1 MFLMISAQLVNMF
14 ILIYSSYF
22 SSLTCSLFYLF
33 LFSGISGKS
42 QILFAIVFASRY
54 LDLFTSFIS
63 IYNTSMKVFFIT
75 TSLFTIYLMYFKFKA
90 TYDSNHDTFRVEFLV
105 VPVGGL
111 AFLVNHEFTP
121 LEVRIILFK
130 NEFNITLFKGVCE
143 W

>member
-143 W
+143 

>member
-1 MFLMISAQLVNMF
+1 MISAQLVNMF

-143 W
+143 

>member
-1 MFLMISAQLVNMF
+1 MSLMISAQLVNMF

-143 W
+143 

>member
-1 MFLMISAQLVNMF
+1 
-14 ILIYSSYF
+14 
-22 SSLTCSLFYLF
+22 
-33 LFSGISGKS
+33 
-42 QILFAIVFASRY
+42 
-54 LDLFTSFIS
+54 
-63 IYNTSMKVFFIT
+63 MKVFFIT

-143 W
+143 